1 MTKKSTSFM
10 IEPDVIKKIKYLSI
24 DYEKPIGDIL
34 EALVKFSESGGYY
47 NDEKFKEQFNAL
59 FKLIFTKEVENG

>member
-24 DYEKPIGDIL
+24 DHEKPIGDIL
-34 EALVKFSESGGYY
+34 EALVKFSEAGGYY

>member
-24 DYEKPIGDIL
+24 DHEKPIGDII
-34 EALVKFSESGGYY
+34 EDLVKFSESGEGLKICAKCKSVYG
-47 NDEKFKEQFNAL
+47 EEGRMVK
-59 FKLIFTKEVENG
+59 I